1 MAAPVKSPQDGD
13 DWRYAILPNP
23 FFISEG
29 AREDS
34 PLATTISR
42 TVSNEVGSSQSIKP
56 QTPEPVLE
64 EKTRGL
70 LTDYLPNFAGE
81 LPQPIAILDCYDEP
95 QTPLH
100 TASQLQKAESDR
112 GAVTLPKDAPQLRG
126 IGLIGAVFNVLSK
139 QLGTEYSTAEL
150 MLAAQQLID
159 ISKAEYVGIP
169 YKEAT
174 ERAGYYS
181 WDLVSAFA
189 SHQWQIARVETNRMD
204 HCDTDEFS
212 PESFEN
218 ARLLLQGWNER
229 TWEF

>member
-1 MAAPVKSPQDGD
+1 MATPVKTSPDGD

-23 FFISEG
+23 FSISVDTH
-29 AREDS
+29 ADS
-34 PLATTISR
+34 PRAA
-42 TVSNEVGSSQSIKP
+42 TVSPESASQSLQP

-64 EKTRGL
+64 ENTRGL
-70 LTDYLPNFAGE
+70 LTDYLPNFGGE
-81 LPQPIAILDCYDEP
+81 LLPQPIAILDGYDEP
-95 QTPLH
+95 QTSLQ
-100 TASQLQKAESDR
+100 TATQLRQAEADL
-112 GAVTLPKDAPQLRG
+112 GAVTLPKEGRQLRG

-169 YKEAT
+169 YKNAT

-181 WDLVSAFA
+181 WDLVRAFG

-218 ARLLLQGWNER
+218 AKLLLHGWNER